1 MELTVLGAQGTWPGA
16 GGENCGYLISE
27 NGYHLQ
33 VDAGTGTFARLQQV
47 VGVDDVG
54 SMLITHGHPD
64 HFVDIIPT
72 FYARHYGRL
81 GAPGL
86 PFWSPGGF
94 TDIAANLVAEN
105 GRNVMAEA
113 FDFRTA
119 VAGEVFE
126 LGPFRITPFEMQH
139 IGVLSLGYRIEAGGV
154 GARLHR
160 RHGTVRR
167 RRSRSGVDADLFL
180 CEATYQNA
188 SKLYPFHLSAAQAGE
203 VATAAGVDHLVLTHL
218 TPGARPSRVDPRGGR
233 DVHRA
238 RSTSRSPGCSSRWG
252 DERAPDGRAPGQLR
266 SGGLRARLPGVGR
279 RLGAVLDGEDP
290 GAVRRLRVDR
300 SAALAARHGQGV
312 GDGGVL
318 DAAGIDERAFA
329 SRGEPRTSRAAGPRR
344 SSG

>member
-1 MELTVLGAQGTWPGA
+1 M
-16 GGENCGYLISE
+16 
-27 NGYHLQ
+27 
-33 VDAGTGTFARLQQV
+33 DAGTGTFARLQQV

-54 SMLITHGHPD
+54 AMLITHGHPD

-94 TDIAANLVAEN
+94 TDIAASLVSEN

-126 LGPFRITPFEMQH
+126 LGPFRITPVRDAAH
-139 IGVLSLGYRIEAGGV
+139 RCLLARVPDRGGR
-154 GARLHR
+154 GRARVHG

-167 RRSRSGVDADLFL
+167 RPIELGRDADLFL

-218 TPGARPSRVDPRGGR
+218 TPELDHRISIREAAETFAGHARHRGPRDGPRGGSMS
-233 DVHRA
+233 A
-238 RSTSRSPGCSSRWG
+238 R
-252 DERAPDGRAPGQLR
+252 PDGRAPGAAPAGAYEL
-266 SGGLRARLPGVGR
+266 GLPGVGR

-290 GAVRRLRVDR
+290 RAVRRLR
-300 SAALAARHGQGV
+300 
-312 GDGGVL
+312 L
-318 DAAGIDERAFA
+318 DARRLAGFEARA
-329 SRGEPRTSRAAGPRR
+329 RGG
-344 SSG
+344 